1 MEITNIS
8 IKYSRKINL
17 GDYESAEAEAFFYAK
32 IDEDESVTKCTE
44 VLRELA
50 KQSVKDT
57 LIDVIKSNEH
67 QMQKAQVTR
76 RMMGKVIESDNWTQ
90 NIYQGG

>member
-1 MEITNIS
+1 MDITTIAVE
-8 IKYSRKINL
+8 YSRKINL
-17 GDYESAEAEAFFYAK
+17 GDYESAEAKAFFSAR
-32 IDEDESVTKCTE
+32 IDQDESVIECTE

-50 KQSVKDT
+50 KKAVKDS

-76 RMMGKVIESDNWTQ
+76 RMMGKIIETDNWTQ
-90 NIYQGG
+90 NIYHGE

>member
-1 MEITNIS
+1 MEITTIG

-17 GDYESAEAEAFFYAK
+17 GDYESAEAEAFYSAK
-32 IDEDESVTKCTE
+32 IEEDESVTECAQ

-50 KQSVKDT
+50 KQTVKDT
-57 LIDVIKSNEH
+57 LIDVIKSSEH

-76 RMMGKVIESDNWTQ
+76 RMMGKVIENESWTQ
-90 NIYQGG
+90 QIHGG

>member
-1 MEITNIS
+1 M
-8 IKYSRKINL
+8 
-17 GDYESAEAEAFFYAK
+17 GDYESAEAEAFFSAK
-32 IDEDESVTKCTE
+32 IDEDESVTECTQ

-50 KQSVKDT
+50 KQSVKDA
-57 LIDVIKSNEH
+57 LLDVSKASEH
-67 QMQKAQVTR
+67 QQQKAQVTR